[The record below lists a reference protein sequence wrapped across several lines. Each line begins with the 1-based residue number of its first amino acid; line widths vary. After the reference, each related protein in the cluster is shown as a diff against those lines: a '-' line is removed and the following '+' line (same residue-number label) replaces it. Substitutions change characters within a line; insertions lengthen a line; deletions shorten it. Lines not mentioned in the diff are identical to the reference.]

1 MVRFG
6 GRVHAAATAARGAE
20 VTVDRRSVPL
30 PRPAGWMAPPWPNVF
45 TSVHASTA
53 AAQAHEQIRGLGYQL
68 REPTDP
74 RRNGGRPFAMNARRR
89 SASRGS
95 T

>member
-45 TSVHASTA
+45 ELARVFTPRPRLPKPTSRSGVSA
-53 AAQAHEQIRGLGYQL
+53 I
-68 REPTDP
+68 
-74 RRNGGRPFAMNARRR
+74 N
-89 SASRGS
+89 SASQLTPVAMAADPS
-95 T
+95 L